1 MQSSEDGN
9 EGFVMLFTDEG
20 RDTLFP
26 LLQRRQIGHQDV
38 SVLLAVMTHL
48 DWRSGKARVTQK
60 ALATFT
66 GMRETHVSA
75 SVRKLQRLR
84 LLARVRDS
92 YTGEAFFLLNPA
104 LASVGGPQ
112 RRGHLAQQFEEA
124 FGGE

>member
-1 MQSSEDGN
+1 MQSSDDGN

-20 RDTLFP
+20 RDTLLP
-26 LLQRRQIGHQDV
+26 LLQRREISCQDV
-38 SVLLAVMTHL
+38 SVLVAVMAHL

-60 ALATFT
+60 ALAASM

-75 SVRKLQRLR
+75 SARRLQRLR
-84 LLARVRDS
+84 LLARVRDT
-92 YTGEAFFLLNPA
+92 YTGEAFFLINPA

-112 RRGHLAQQFEEA
+112 RRGHLAQQFAEA